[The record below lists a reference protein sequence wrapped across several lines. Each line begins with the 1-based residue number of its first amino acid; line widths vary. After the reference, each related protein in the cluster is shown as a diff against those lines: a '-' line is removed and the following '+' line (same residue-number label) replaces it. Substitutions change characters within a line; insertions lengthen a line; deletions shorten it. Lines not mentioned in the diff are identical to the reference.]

1 MCYIINMW
9 TFKKCDLI
17 AKSTP
22 KLKNPLK
29 IGIVIYDNEER
40 FSVKWTSF
48 NKKFFMEKEGD
59 IFQELNNTYLLG
71 IDSFQRN
78 DQRNFFTLLNSNYC
92 DGKAQK
98 KISKYRT

>member
-1 MCYIINMW
+1 MW
-9 TFKKCDLI
+9 TFKKGDLI
-17 AKSTP
+17 AKLNP
-22 KLKNPLK
+22 KLTIALK
-29 IGIVIYDNEER
+29 VGIVICDNEEW

-78 DQRNFFTLLNSNYC
+78 DRRNFFTLLSSNYC
-92 DGKAQK
+92 NGKVEK
-98 KISKYRT
+98 KISKY